1 MLTSLASVLLLAAK
15 LEYVVPDANFS
26 LREGLPAVQVLS
38 LHQDR
43 YGALW
48 AGTTAGLA
56 QLGGPAIKTFGP
68 EQGLSRAAIS
78 AIAEESSGALVVGTA
93 SGMFRL
99 EGERFEPVTLP
110 PAAAR

>member
-1 MLTSLASVLLLAAK
+1 MLTSFASVLLLAAK
-15 LEYVVPDANFS
+15 LEFVVPDANFS

-78 AIAEESSGALVVGTA
+78 AIVEES
-93 SGMFRL
+93 
-99 EGERFEPVTLP
+99 
-110 PAAAR
+110 